1 MSTTPIRNAR
11 AAALPAKLS
20 RTWLLVNAS
29 KPELFEPGQR
39 SEADSV
45 IFDMEAAV
53 AEDQKDTAR
62 AHVVDALSEQDPD
75 SGEPQMTAWVR
86 INGTRTAHW
95 EEDLAALNG
104 LPGLRGVMLPNT
116 EAPEQVTWTAMKA
129 GAGVPVL
136 ALIET
141 AIGVEHA
148 TSIAN
153 APGTF
158 RLALGTNDLRKDTG
172 MSDDPLALAY
182 VRSRLVIASRVGGLP
197 GAIDGPSP
205 AGASEDRVR
214 EDCEWTIKMGMAG
227 KLTLTPSMTPIINDS
242 LAPSEDERRWARE
255 LIEGA
260 QSSGGEITDGSYLP
274 RLARAKKIVELAD
287 SYGLWNA

>member
-20 RTWLLVNAS
+20 RTWLLVNAA

-62 AHVVDALSEQDPD
+62 AHVVEALSGRD
-75 SGEPQMTAWVR
+75 SDTGEPQMTAWVR
-86 INGTRTAHW
+86 INGTRTPHW
-95 EEDLAALNG
+95 EDDLAALNG
-104 LPGLRGVMLPNT
+104 LAGLRGVMLPNT

-141 AIGVEHA
+141 AIGVENA
-148 TSIAN
+148 TQIAN

-205 AGASEDRVR
+205 AGASKERVR
-214 EDCEWTIKMGMAG
+214 EDCAWTIKMGMAG
-227 KLTLTPSMTPIINDS
+227 KLTLAPEAAPVINDA

-255 LIEGA
+255 LLEDA

>member
-20 RTWLLVNAS
+20 RTWLLVNAA

-62 AHVVDALSEQDPD
+62 AHVVEALSGRD
-75 SGEPQMTAWVR
+75 SDTGEPKMTAWVR
-86 INGTRTAHW
+86 INGTRTPHW
-95 EEDLAALNG
+95 EDDLAALNG
-104 LPGLRGVMLPNT
+104 LAGLRGVMLPNT
-116 EAPEQVTWTAMKA
+116 EAPEQVSWTSMKA

-136 ALIET
+136 ALVET

-148 TSIAN
+148 TQIAN

>member
-20 RTWLLVNAS
+20 RTWLLVNAA

-53 AEDQKDTAR
+53 AEDQKDAAR
-62 AHVVDALSEQDPD
+62 AHVVEALSGRD
-75 SGEPQMTAWVR
+75 SATGEPQMTAWVR
-86 INGTRTAHW
+86 INGTRTQHW
-95 EEDLAALNG
+95 EDDLAALNG
-104 LPGLRGVMLPNT
+104 LPGLRGIMLPNT
-116 EAPEQVTWTAMKA
+116 EAPEQVSWTSMKA

-148 TSIAN
+148 TNIAN

-205 AGASEDRVR
+205 AAASQDRVR
-214 EDCEWTIKMGMAG
+214 EDCAWTIKMGMAG
-227 KLTLTPSMTPIINDS
+227 KLTLTPSMTPVINDA

-255 LIEGA
+255 LLEDA
-260 QSSGGEITDGSYLP
+260 QSSGGKITDGSYLP